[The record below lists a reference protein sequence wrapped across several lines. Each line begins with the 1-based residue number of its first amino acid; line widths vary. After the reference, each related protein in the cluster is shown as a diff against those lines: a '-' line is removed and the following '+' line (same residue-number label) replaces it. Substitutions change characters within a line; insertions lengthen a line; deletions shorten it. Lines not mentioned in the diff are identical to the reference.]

1 MSVVD
6 IKKIQAILL
15 AQGIRV
21 ARDDPVFL
29 LLALNEAVLNESLE
43 RVGQI
48 EAATCNVIASLP
60 GVAKSEIEIASK
72 AAITRL
78 TAEVGRIAQRLAGDA
93 AAAEKA
99 HAISFAATWTAVGV
113 LVCAM
118 VFGSVGFGIK
128 MLADETNLNTA
139 REKIEVA
146 NERTATAEKQ
156 AREDIEAV
164 KKSIGWMGTEQGQL
178 AKRFFATG
186 GGEIAAKCD
195 SPVWEI
201 VNGIDGKYCIP
212 RRRDLLGLG
221 GDKNK
226 YGWKIP

>member
-1 MSVVD
+1 VSVVD

-29 LLALNEAVLNESLE
+29 LLALNETVLNESLE

-48 EAATCNVIASLP
+48 EAAACDVIASLP
-60 GVAKSEIEIASK
+60 GVAKSEIEIASR

-78 TAEVGRIAQRLAGDA
+78 TAEVGQIAQRLAGDA
-93 AAAEKA
+93 AAAEKS
-99 HAISFAATWTAVGV
+99 HAISFAAKWTAAGV
-113 LVCAM
+113 LSCAI
-118 VFGSVGFGIK
+118 VFGSVGYGTR
-128 MLADETNLNTA
+128 MLIDEVNINAA
-139 REKIEVA
+139 REAVAAA
-146 NERTATAEKQ
+146 NEHIAATEKQ
-156 AREDIEAV
+156 AIDDVETA
-164 KKSIGWMGTEQGQL
+164 KKSIGWMGTQQGQL
-178 AKRFFATG
+178 AKRFFDIG
-186 GGEIAAKCD
+186 GGDIAARCD

-201 VNGIDGKYCIP
+201 VNGADGKYCIP
-212 RRRDLLGLG
+212 NRRDLLG